1 MELSEKRGLNPI
13 ARFVARPEAVS
24 KRLNDVIGRNAD
36 VYGAAFDHLQQRVEH
51 AYDSTI
57 RSVLTLVEA
66 PQTVEV
72 PEQLV
77 GPVYD
82 VNDHLGYSAVRVAAL
97 NPPILPWLPQ

>member
-1 MELSEKRGLNPI
+1 VELSEKRGLNPI

-24 KRLNDVIGRNAD
+24 KRLNDVIGRNTD
-36 VYGAAFDHLQQRVEH
+36 VHGATFDHFEHRVEH

-57 RSVLTLVEA
+57 GSILALVEA
-66 PQTVEV
+66 PQAVEV

-97 NPPILPWLPQ
+97 NPPTLPWLLQ